1 MDTAST
7 TDLGIAFVLNTT
19 TGWHLQVTQM
29 EGAVNRVRV
38 DIPVSADLVMTI
50 AHHIDQFVP
59 QASQN
64 AQRANVMTFAA
75 IATHRVQQQMQ
86 RERDRVLAVAAELD
100 RRAAAFQSTLISLL
114 KQQGSLEKT
123 LAAQDINVSWHEFPS
138 GQPLLEALNVGNI
151 DLSADV
157 ADTVPVFARAAIA

>member
-100 RRAAAFQSTLISLL
+100 RRAAAFQSTLI
-114 KQQGSLEKT
+114 Q
-123 LAAQDINVSWHEFPS
+123 
-138 GQPLLEALNVGNI
+138 
-151 DLSADV
+151 SA
-157 ADTVPVFARAAIA
+157 PVR